1 MSSGKEVRMR
11 IPYDSALKIQ
21 VWANSKGLSLPQAC
35 SLICEGFVN
44 DDEVINKKLDQII
57 ELLSKMKK

>member
-35 SLICEGFVN
+35 SLICEGFVSN
-44 DDEVINKKLDQII
+44 EEDINKKLDTII
-57 ELLSKMKK
+57 ELLSELKK